1 MASRRRRGA
10 LARRLNLAT
19 VDLPDGHAVLERY
32 ERASID
38 VAVWETT
45 TDVRIPAFRCM
56 IAERRVDPIRRLYA
70 ASGAG
75 CHPDRGVALLR
86 ALTEAAQSRLTAI
99 AGGRDDMFRSVYS
112 RSRDAASLRR
122 IAASLRPSEGMRD
135 FRDAPSWETDSADED
150 VVLLLHRLRCV
161 GVDQVVVVDLTKP
174 ELGVPVVRVA
184 IPGLEGPSFD
194 GGDPSSYAPGS
205 RAGAVSI
212 RVRIR

>member
-1 MASRRRRGA
+1 M
-10 LARRLNLAT
+10 T
-19 VDLPDGHAVLERY
+19 
-32 ERASID
+32 
-38 VAVWETT
+38 VWETT

-75 CHPDRGVALLR
+75 CHPDRGIALLR

-122 IAASLRPSEGMRD
+122 IASSLGACEGTQD
-135 FRDAPSWETDSADED
+135 FAPSWETESADED
-150 VVLLLHRLRCV
+150 VVLLLDQLRCV
-161 GVDQVVVVDLTKP
+161 GVDQVAVVDLTKP
-174 ELGVPVVRVA
+174 ELDVPVVRVA